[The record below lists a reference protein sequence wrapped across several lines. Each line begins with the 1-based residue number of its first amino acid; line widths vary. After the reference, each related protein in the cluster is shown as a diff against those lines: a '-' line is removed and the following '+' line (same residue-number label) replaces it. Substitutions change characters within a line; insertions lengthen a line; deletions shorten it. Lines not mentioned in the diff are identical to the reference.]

1 MANGIK
7 IFTFDEIEAEEIRWL
22 WKPYIAMGKI
32 TVIQGDPG
40 TGKTTLALA
49 IASLMSKNRRMPTG
63 RLKAVTGNVI
73 FQSGEDSPKDT
84 IKPRLVACNADC
96 SKIAFMEID
105 DGFDLKMLE
114 EAMVSSRAKLVV
126 IDPLQ
131 AFLSASQDITSTK
144 NMRPFLRELGNI
156 AERTGAAM
164 VIIGHMNKND
174 RTKGIYRGLGSIDIT
189 AAARSVLLVG
199 KSKDDENIRY
209 MMQIKNNLTKF
220 GRTVSLL

>member
-1 MANGIK
+1 MHSFFHFESSYHSFK
-7 IFTFDEIEAEEIRWL
+7 S
-22 WKPYIAMGKI
+22 IA
-32 TVIQGDPG
+32 
-40 TGKTTLALA
+40 TLYSYRFYDIVL
-49 IASLMSKNRRMPTG
+49 L
-63 RLKAVTGNVI
+63 
-73 FQSGEDSPKDT
+73 
-84 IKPRLVACNADC
+84 
-96 SKIAFMEID
+96 KIAERSF
-105 DGFDLKMLE
+105 KMTRKNEDKLPVRYFS
-114 EAMVSSRAKLVV
+114 MVSARNVEWL

-220 GRTVSLL
+220 GRTVSFTIGKRGGVKFLGESDISEEELLSASESKKSKYQIAEELITSMLSTGDKKHR

>member
-1 MANGIK
+1 M
-7 IFTFDEIEAEEIRWL
+7 TR
-22 WKPYIAMGKI
+22 
-32 TVIQGDPG
+32 
-40 TGKTTLALA
+40 
-49 IASLMSKNRRMPTG
+49 KN
-63 RLKAVTGNVI
+63 
-73 FQSGEDSPKDT
+73 EDKLPVRYFS
-84 IKPRLVACNADC
+84 
-96 SKIAFMEID
+96 
-105 DGFDLKMLE
+105 
-114 EAMVSSRAKLVV
+114 MVSARNVEWL

-220 GRTVSLL
+220 GRTVSFTIGKRGGVKFLGESDISEEELLSASESKKSKYQIAEELITSMLSTGDKKHR